1 MKRQWDV
8 TVEYFGH
15 FSSAGRN
22 LFFCIRFLPGFFHL
36 AAIAMIS
43 WVSADDNKEQVF
55 SSSEKKL

>member
-22 LFFCIRFLPGFFHL
+22 LFLPGFFHL